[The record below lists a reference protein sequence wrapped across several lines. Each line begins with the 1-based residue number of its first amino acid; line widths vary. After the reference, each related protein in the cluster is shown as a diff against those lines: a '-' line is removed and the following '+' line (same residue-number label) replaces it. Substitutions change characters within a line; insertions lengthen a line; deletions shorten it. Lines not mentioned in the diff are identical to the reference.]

1 MFCLLTYTLLHEQ
14 WAIFII
20 RKKTFS
26 KKWNDAT
33 LKLTTIKK
41 EDTTKL
47 IKMKD

>member
-1 MFCLLTYTLLHEQ
+1 MNSGPFLLLE
-14 WAIFII
+14 
-20 RKKTFS
+20 KNFS

>member
-14 WAIFII
+14 WAIFVI
-20 RKKTFS
+20 RKKLF

>member
-1 MFCLLTYTLLHEQ
+1 MNSGPFLLLE
-14 WAIFII
+14 
-20 RKKTFS
+20 KNFS
-26 KKWNDAT
+26 EKWNDAT